1 MDPKTRI
8 TSAKAMED
16 EYFQDKVDGL
26 PQGNHFEINICK
38 VGCVLIMVVSSLL
51 PQANYMF
58 FILEDVFGDD
68 KIVYPKRE
76 YLTEEEKNKAKVKK
90 PAHDDNP
97 APQKRPRLDEQVLL
111 GFRLNLLISFLET
124 NENEKHEPIS
134 E

>member
-1 MDPKTRI
+1 MPSFKLLSKLLIMDPKTRI

-26 PQGNHFEINICK
+26 PQ
-38 VGCVLIMVVSSLL
+38 
-51 PQANYMF
+51 
-58 FILEDVFGDD
+58 EDVFGDD

-97 APQKRPRLDEQVLL
+97 APQKRPRLDEQVIL
-111 GFRLNLLISFLET
+111 
-124 NENEKHEPIS
+124 
-134 E
+134 

>member
-26 PQGNHFEINICK
+26 PQGNPNNATYRSDFA
-38 VGCVLIMVVSSLL
+38 V
-51 PQANYMF
+51 
-58 FILEDVFGDD
+58 LEDVFGDD

-97 APQKRPRLDEQVLL
+97 APQKRPRLDEQVPLQ
-111 GFRLNLLISFLET
+111 FWFICFTDS
-124 NENEKHEPIS
+124 
-134 E
+134 

>member
-1 MDPKTRI
+1 
-8 TSAKAMED
+8 
-16 EYFQDKVDGL
+16 
-26 PQGNHFEINICK
+26 
-38 VGCVLIMVVSSLL
+38 MVVLSIL
-51 PQANYMF
+51 PTQNSAYMI

-111 GFRLNLLISFLET
+111 
-124 NENEKHEPIS
+124 
-134 E
+134 

>member
-26 PQGNHFEINICK
+26 PQGNLFETHMGHI
-38 VGCVLIMVVSSLL
+38 SSYFLL
-51 PQANYMF
+51 
-58 FILEDVFGDD
+58 LEDVFGDD

-111 GFRLNLLISFLET
+111 
-124 NENEKHEPIS
+124 
-134 E
+134 

>member
-26 PQGNHFEINICK
+26 PQGSRNIFSFHSNSK
-38 VGCVLIMVVSSLL
+38 FVS
-51 PQANYMF
+51 
-58 FILEDVFGDD
+58 EDVFGDD

-97 APQKRPRLDEQVLL
+97 APQKRPRLDEQVL
-111 GFRLNLLISFLET
+111 G
-124 NENEKHEPIS
+124 
-134 E
+134 

>member
-1 MDPKTRI
+1 MPSFKLLSKLLIMDPKTRI

-26 PQGNHFEINICK
+26 PQGSRNNFFSAQIQSS
-38 VGCVLIMVVSSLL
+38 VS
-51 PQANYMF
+51 
-58 FILEDVFGDD
+58 EDVFGDD

-97 APQKRPRLDEQVLL
+97 APQKRPRLDEQVYRH
-111 GFRLNLLISFLET
+111 FM
-124 NENEKHEPIS
+124 
-134 E
+134 

>member
-1 MDPKTRI
+1 MPSFKLLSKLLIMDPKTRI

-26 PQGNHFEINICK
+26 PQGNHITIKWYHREIRASNGSPCK
-38 VGCVLIMVVSSLL
+38 VKNLVTALCIC
-51 PQANYMF
+51 NHF

-111 GFRLNLLISFLET
+111 
-124 NENEKHEPIS
+124 
-134 E
+134 

>member
-1 MDPKTRI
+1 
-8 TSAKAMED
+8 
-16 EYFQDKVDGL
+16 
-26 PQGNHFEINICK
+26 
-38 VGCVLIMVVSSLL
+38 
-51 PQANYMF
+51 MF

-111 GFRLNLLISFLET
+111 
-124 NENEKHEPIS
+124 
-134 E
+134 

>member
-26 PQGNHFEINICK
+26 PQGNQFETYSIYKAYIDNYF
-38 VGCVLIMVVSSLL
+38 LL
-51 PQANYMF
+51 
-58 FILEDVFGDD
+58 LEDVFGDD

-111 GFRLNLLISFLET
+111 WFRLNLLISFFR
-124 NENEKHEPIS
+124 NR
-134 E
+134 

>member
-1 MDPKTRI
+1 MVFLKVI
-8 TSAKAMED
+8 TSKSI
-16 EYFQDKVDGL
+16 YVKWGV
-26 PQGNHFEINICK
+26 I
-38 VGCVLIMVVSSLL
+38 IMVVLSIL
-51 PQANYMF
+51 PTQNSAYMI

-111 GFRLNLLISFLET
+111 
-124 NENEKHEPIS
+124 
-134 E
+134 